1 MYSGED
7 LYGRSVGE
15 RARSHYQIGSEGV
28 EVSQPLSSQSSALNE
43 PKNIPLGCVSPSPFK
58 RYLIAQV
65 GVQLFV

>member
-43 PKNIPLGCVSPSPFK
+43 PSLRTFLWDVCLLPHLKDTL
-58 RYLIAQV
+58 
-65 GVQLFV
+65 